1 MSGHLRIKSG
11 ILAIILGLGISMCMP
26 MLYLLIKAMLNEQE
40 SSRTIPKPEHEFG
53 LHAEMLPSLEPI
65 SKALDETYNQ
75 KEPEKIHV
83 PYLERY
89 VQSLRHFPR
98 AFIVFTPE
106 TSRVKVFGPGMSAAP
121 VNAGTSNVMSP
132 TTRAGESVHE
142 AQQHETAAPHPALQ
156 PKAGT
161 PSGVQAE
168 TVPVNITEPTAA
180 DQMVTLTQEGIPVL
194 AHSQILA
201 YYGRPG
207 TRSMGILGQYSK
219 DTLAPMLETLAREY
233 DALNG
238 DLGVVPAFY
247 IIFGTCW
254 PEGNIG
260 YLSKSIIREYIE
272 FALQRGWL
280 VFLDHQ
286 IGKYDPL
293 KSLKTMFEFLEYPN
307 VHLAL
312 DPEWRTTKPM
322 QEIGY
327 VTAEEVNKAQELLQ
341 EYLVKNKLPGPRML
355 VIHQFKPKMIMNR
368 DAVQAVYDQVILIHV
383 ADGFGN
389 PSLKKSTYA
398 MIARAKNIPVKGFKL
413 FYPPAIQGAGWD
425 NPLMSPADVLSLSP
439 VPYVIMYQ

>member
-1 MSGHLRIKSG
+1 
-11 ILAIILGLGISMCMP
+11 
-26 MLYLLIKAMLNEQE
+26 
-40 SSRTIPKPEHEFG
+40 
-53 LHAEMLPSLEPI
+53 
-65 SKALDETYNQ
+65 
-75 KEPEKIHV
+75 
-83 PYLERY
+83 
-89 VQSLRHFPR
+89 VQITANL
-98 AFIVFTPE
+98 T
-106 TSRVKVFGPGMSAAP
+106 
-121 VNAGTSNVMSP
+121 
-132 TTRAGESVHE
+132 E
-142 AQQHETAAPHPALQ
+142 A
-156 PKAGT
+156 
-161 PSGVQAE
+161 
-168 TVPVNITEPTAA
+168 
-180 DQMVTLTQEGIPVL
+180 LTQQGVPVL

-219 DTLAPMLETLAREY
+219 EQLAPMLEKLAQEY

-238 DLGVVPAFY
+238 DLGIVPAFY

-286 IGKYDPL
+286 IGKYDPV
-293 KSLKTMFEFLEYPN
+293 KSLETMFEFLEYPN

-327 VTAEEVNKAQELLQ
+327 VTAEEVNKAQESLQ
-341 EYLVKNKLPGPRML
+341 GYLIKNKLPGPRML

-368 DAVQAVYDQVILIHV
+368 NDVRATYDQVILVHC

-398 MIARAKNIPVKGFKL
+398 MIASAANIPVKAFKL

-425 NPLMSPADVLSLSP
+425 NPLMSPAEVLSLNP
-439 VPYVIMYQ
+439 MPLVIMYQ